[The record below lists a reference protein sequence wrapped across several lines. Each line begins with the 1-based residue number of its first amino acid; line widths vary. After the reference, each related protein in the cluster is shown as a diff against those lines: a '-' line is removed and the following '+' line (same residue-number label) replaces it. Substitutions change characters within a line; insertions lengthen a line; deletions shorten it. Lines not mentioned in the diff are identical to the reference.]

1 MDIQTLDLQDDR
13 LVMEVLAIHCTYPM
27 EWKTDIDS
35 NPGCVPE
42 SLAQLHAPHEKIIF
56 VIQDHGRIV
65 AMQWIDA
72 PTRRRGRIRSLW
84 IDPMYR
90 RKGLAQ
96 RLILRGEQWFAVKG
110 IRLIEADVESA
121 NQAMVRLNESLGFQ
135 LVGGKFIKQLN
146 ESVAPELG

>member
-1 MDIQTLDLQDDR
+1 MEIQTLDLLDDR

-27 EWKTDIDS
+27 EWKTDLDA

-42 SLAQLHAPHEKIIF
+42 SLSQLHAEHDKVIF
-56 VIQDHGRIV
+56 FIQDHGRII
-65 AMQWIDA
+65 AMHWLDA

-96 RLILRGEQWFAVKG
+96 ALIDRGEAWFRERD
-110 IRLIEADVESA
+110 IRRIEADVESA
-121 NQAMVRLNESLGFQ
+121 NQAMVRLNESQGFEW
-135 LVGGKFIKQLN
+135 LGGKFVKTL
-146 ESVAPELG
+146 ESGEPA